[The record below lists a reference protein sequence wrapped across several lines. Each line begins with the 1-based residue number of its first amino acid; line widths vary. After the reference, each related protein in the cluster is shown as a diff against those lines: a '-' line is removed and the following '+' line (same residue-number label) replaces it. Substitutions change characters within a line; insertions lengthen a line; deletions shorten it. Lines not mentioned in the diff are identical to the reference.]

1 MKYSIENDLF
11 KVEVDECGAELCSI
25 LSKKTGFE
33 YIWQADPNIWKGSA
47 PVLFPIIGALKNGS
61 FTFDEKS
68 YELPKHGFVRNNAKV
83 RLINRTSS
91 RLSFVLSNDDE
102 TLAIYPFKF
111 ELKISFFLFESRL
124 QVFHEVA
131 NSGMEPMYFSIGG
144 HPAFNYPW
152 KDGENKDDYYLEFE
166 RKENNSIFK
175 LSENGLL
182 LKEEIPLMEE
192 TNRLVLKDGLFDN
205 DALIFT
211 ELNSSEVSLKSKSS
225 KGKISV
231 NFDDFP
237 FLGIWSKPNA
247 DFVCIEPWDGLPDF
261 EDSDQEFTRKS
272 GIIKLGTGSIH
283 YASYTIQ
290 IFEA

>member
-25 LSKKTGFE
+25 LSKKYDYE
-33 YIWQADPNIWKGSA
+33 YIWQADPEIWKGSA
-47 PVLFPIIGALKNGS
+47 PVLFPIIGALKSGKFS
-61 FTFDEKS
+61 FAGKS
-68 YELPKHGFVRNNAKV
+68 YEMPKHGFVRNSNKV
-83 RLINRTSS
+83 RLINRTNS
-91 RLSFVLSNDDE
+91 RLSFTISSDEE
-102 TLAIYPFKF
+102 TLAMYPFKF
-111 ELKISFFLFESRL
+111 DMKISFFLFENRL

-131 NSGMEPMYFSIGG
+131 NAGNDPMYFSIGG

-152 KDGENKDDYYLEFE
+152 NEGQDKEDYYLEFE
-166 RKENNSIFK
+166 RKENNSIFGF
-175 LSENGLL
+175 SDSGLL
-182 LKEEIPLMEE
+182 TKEEKPLMEE
-192 TNRLVLKDGLFDN
+192 TKKLPLKNGMFDN

-211 ELNSSEVSLKSKSS
+211 ELNSSEVSIKAKGS
-225 KGKISV
+225 KGKISM

-247 DFVCIEPWDGLPDF
+247 NFLCIEPWDGLPDF
-261 EDSDQEFTRKS
+261 EDSDQELTRKP
-272 GIIKLGTGSIH
+272 GIIKLGPGSIH

>member
-25 LSKKTGFE
+25 LSKSSGHE
-33 YIWQADPNIWKGSA
+33 YIWQADPDVWKGAA
-47 PVLFPIIGALKNGS
+47 PVLFPIIGALKSGKY
-61 FTFDEKS
+61 TYEGQT
-68 YELPKHGFVRNNAKV
+68 YELPKHGFVRNSSKV

-91 RLSFVLSNDDE
+91 RLSFIISSDE
-102 TLAIYPFKF
+102 ETMAMYPFKF
-111 ELKISFFLFESRL
+111 DLKISFFLFESRL
-124 QVFHEVA
+124 QVFHELA
-131 NSGMEPMYFSIGG
+131 NSGDGPMYFSLGG

-166 RKENNSIFK
+166 RKENNSLFVLGQK
-175 LSENGLL
+175 GLL
-182 LKEEIPLMEE
+182 TKKEKPLMEE
-192 TNRLVLKDGLFDN
+192 TNRLPLEEGMFDN

-211 ELNSSEVSLKSKSS
+211 ELNSSEISIKSKSS

-237 FLGIWSKPNA
+237 FLALWSKPNA
-247 DFVCIEPWDGLPDF
+247 DFLCIEPWDGLPDF
-261 EDSDQEFTRKS
+261 EDSDQELTRKP
-272 GIIKLGTGSIH
+272 GIVKLGPGSIH